1 VASVPLA
8 TRGRRWHH
16 GELGVLLAEEVVTSF
31 FIRLASA
38 GDAPCGQI
46 AMTSGPMRTIAGG

>member
-1 VASVPLA
+1 MPLA